1 MVNKADAVVIGGGVI
16 GNSIAY
22 YLAKYG
28 VDTLL
33 IERKDLAAGTSG
45 ACDGFI
51 FLQSKK
57 PGFDLRLALEST
69 RLYENLADEL
79 SYDIEYRKCGGMI
92 LIETEEQLKAIIELV
107 DGQRKTG
114 LDVKLMR
121 IPQELEPILSGHII
135 GATHSPLDAQVNP
148 FKVVLGFAQGAKRK
162 GAQILTHM
170 EVQAIRTRTVR
181 GELKVDSVITERGE
195 IKTNTVI
202 NAAGVHAPVIA
213 KMVGLDLPIIPRRG
227 QVLVTE
233 PLPDLVT
240 SLLVDAEYITLKLA
254 PDHRGTD
261 GLGLGFT
268 LEQTA
273 SGNLLIGST
282 REFVGYDRRTTY
294 HGIKAITQNV
304 LRIAP
309 ALKEVNIIRSFAGL
323 RPYTPDGLPIL
334 GKLRGVE
341 GFIVAAG
348 HEGDGIALAPITGK
362 LIAELVVKGKPSIS
376 LDEFGLERFK

>member
-1 MVNKADAVVIGGGVI
+1 MVNKADVVVIGGGVI
-16 GNSIAY
+16 GTSIACH
-22 YLAKYG
+22 LAKYG

-33 IERKDLAAGTSG
+33 IERRNLAAGTSG

-57 PGFDLRLALEST
+57 PGFDLRLALESA

-92 LIETEEQLKAIIELV
+92 LIETAEQLKVITELM
-107 DGQRKTG
+107 DGQRRVG
-114 LDVKLMR
+114 LDIELTTT
-121 IPQELEPILSGHII
+121 PQELEPILSGHII
-135 GATHSPLDAQVNP
+135 GATYSPLDAQVNP

-162 GAQILTHM
+162 GARILNYT

-181 GELKVDSVITERGE
+181 GELRVDSVITERGE

-202 NAAGVHAPVIA
+202 NAAGVYAPVIA

-233 PLPDLVT
+233 PLPEFVT
-240 SLLVDAEYITLKLA
+240 RLLVDAGYITLKLA
-254 PDHRGTD
+254 PDHRETDD

-268 LEQTA
+268 LEQTTG
-273 SGNLLIGST
+273 GNLLIGST

-294 HGIKAITQNV
+294 HGIKAITQNA

-334 GKLRGVE
+334 GEVQGLS
-341 GFIVAAG
+341 GFIIAAG
-348 HEGDGIALAPITGK
+348 HEGNGIALAPITGK
-362 LIAELVVKGKPSIS
+362 LIAELVVKGRPSIS
-376 LDEFGLERFK
+376 LDEFGLERF